1 MRIPPSSVDSFS
13 ICVLLMLCS
22 SWTWQWGSCYFPGQS
37 GGVWC
42 PLSSLIS
49 WRIVTC
55 HPNTISHNILISHN
69 TPTIQLGLQAIIIMI
84 RISLNSIKLT
94 HPHHYFTSRQSL
106 SMSKILLLGASQ
118 SNNPILLTQPSRT
131 SLSDYKVFDM
141 RLYADF

>member
-1 MRIPPSSVDSFS
+1 MRIANVVFLMDMTMRFLLFS
-13 ICVLLMLCS
+13 WPEWWCVVSPLLTHLL
-22 SWTWQWGSCYFPGQS
+22 TY
-37 GGVWC
+37 
-42 PLSSLIS
+42 
-49 WRIVTC
+49 C
-55 HPNTISHNILISHN
+55 HMSPQHNISQHLNLSQHS
-69 TPTIQLGLQAIIIMI
+69 TIQLGLQAIIIMI